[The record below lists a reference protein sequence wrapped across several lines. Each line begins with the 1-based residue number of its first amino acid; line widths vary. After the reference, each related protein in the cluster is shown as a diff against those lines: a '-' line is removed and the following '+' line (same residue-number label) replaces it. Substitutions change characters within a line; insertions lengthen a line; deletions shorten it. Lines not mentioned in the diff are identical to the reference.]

1 MKVLESNLKNHVIKS
16 VSHDIGD
23 VYFFNHFA
31 IIEFGDGQHVTLE
44 GSTGLLDHI
53 KNYFGESRSFGVISN
68 RVNSYSMQPMDVA
81 RAKEQFPNLA
91 GYGVVAN
98 TSPGRLSAHIEDTF
112 CTTQNIKFNNLYEA
126 VETIN
131 SRVKAAEDIK

>member
-23 VYFFNHFA
+23 LHFFNHFA
-31 IIEFGDGQHVTLE
+31 IIEFSEGQHVTLE
-44 GSTGLLDHI
+44 ASIKLLDNI
-53 KNYFGESRSFGVISN
+53 QNYFGDARSFGIISN
-68 RVNSYSMQPMDVA
+68 RVNSYSMQPMDVVK
-81 RAKEQFPNLA
+81 AKERFTNLA

-98 TSPGRLSAHIEDTF
+98 SSPGRLSAHIEDTF

-131 SRVKAAEDIK
+131 SRVKAAENID